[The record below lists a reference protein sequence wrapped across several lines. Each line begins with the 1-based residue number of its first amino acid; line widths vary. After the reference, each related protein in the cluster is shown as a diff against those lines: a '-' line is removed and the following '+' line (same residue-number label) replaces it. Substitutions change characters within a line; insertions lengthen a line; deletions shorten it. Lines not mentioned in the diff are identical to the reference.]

1 MNEGKLLGQG
11 ISFPPRVGPDG
22 RLAWSAGA
30 QNIRESIQLIL
41 LTELQERLMLPEFG
55 GGLRSFLF
63 RPNTAVTHRLIEE
76 RVLQALTRWEPRI
89 RVEAVTVVPD
99 PENVQAAT
107 VTVAYKLVA
116 TQARDQASLTV
127 NLAG

>member
-1 MNEGKLLGQG
+1 
-11 ISFPPRVGPDG
+11 
-22 RLAWSAGA
+22 
-30 QNIRESIQLIL
+30 
-41 LTELQERLMLPEFG
+41 MLPEFG